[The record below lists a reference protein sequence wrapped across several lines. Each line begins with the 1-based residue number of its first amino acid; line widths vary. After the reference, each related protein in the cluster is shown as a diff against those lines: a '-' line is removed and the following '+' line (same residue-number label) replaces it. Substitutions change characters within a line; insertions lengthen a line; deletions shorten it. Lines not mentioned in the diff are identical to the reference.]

1 MRRGT
6 LKKVA
11 ALVSA
16 FSLTLG
22 AVSSTALAFDWGQSG
37 GDSALN
43 ASGVGNAES
52 AVVSLTANGGLL
64 THQAPADVNLGTIV
78 TSTTTQTVTGTASA
92 YTIDNAR
99 GYNSA
104 AEPGWSVTATFSD
117 MTSTNGTID
126 VTNFKVTPSNLIAVS
141 GSSTNVSL
149 GSQTTLSDA
158 NNDGT
163 SDNFTWVTAAAGAG
177 IGRYTSDLGIL
188 LTIPANTP
196 AGDYS
201 ATVTITL
208 T

>member
-22 AVSSTALAFDWGQSG
+22 AVSNTALAFNWSQSG
-37 GDSALN
+37 GDSALGTVTGSD
-43 ASGVGNAES
+43 ATT
-52 AVVSLTANGGLL
+52 VVSLVADGGLL
-64 THQAPADVNLGTIV
+64 THQAPADVSLGTIV
-78 TSTTTQTVTGTASA
+78 TSTTSQTVTGTATA
-92 YTIDNAR
+92 YTVDNAR

-104 AEPGWSVTATFSD
+104 SETGWSVTATFSD
-117 MTSTNGTID
+117 MTSANGTID
-126 VTNFKVTPSNLIAVS
+126 VTNFTVTPSNLSAVS
-141 GSSTNVSL
+141 GSNTNVSL
-149 GSQTTLSDA
+149 GSQTTLADGDD
-158 NNDGT
+158 DGT
-163 SDNFTWVTAAAGAG
+163 SDSFTWMTATTGYG
-177 IGRYTSDLGIL
+177 TGRYTTDLGIA
-188 LTIPANTP
+188 LTVPANTP